1 MKRRKIKMLFTSDWH
16 LNDSSLLDSKIGNK
30 LFDLKLKAINSIR
43 RHAHKTGVTDFF
55 ILGDIFHKPDPSSK
69 MRLMFWEFVDS
80 LLENK
85 DITLHIVVGNHDSH
99 GEFGSGV
106 MDEMQLLADSK
117 MLRQINVYKDL
128 SLMDIGKTKI
138 LIAPW
143 NTEKKQCFKLSIKAD
158 ILLGH
163 FSIGGFKMSDGYV
176 YKDKEINSKKI
187 SESQFNHCIMGH
199 LHIPQDYKNMHYCGS
214 PYPITFNEAGLER
227 KRFITYDPSDDGIG
241 SVEIPDDCTFRL
253 MNMDLDRCK
262 ETPKI
267 ESHITNRIVRLLYT
281 DRTSDSKLEN
291 YFDYFRADSDV
302 LYTEVIKKTDQANVS
317 PVNMELNENNVM
329 GGLSEYIHE
338 AYKSKTLAHKA
349 TKILR
354 RAESDFSEMSK
365 DT

>member
-55 ILGDIFHKPDPSSK
+55 ILGDIFHKPDPSSR

-106 MDEMQLLADSK
+106 MDEMKLLADSK
-117 MLRQINVYKDL
+117 MLRQINIYKCF
-128 SLMDIGKTKI
+128 SSIDIGETKI

-143 NTEKKQCFKLSIKAD
+143 GAEKTQYFEPTMRAD

-176 YKDKEINSKKI
+176 YHDKEINSQKI
-187 SESQFNHCIMGH
+187 RKLQFNHCIMGH

-253 MNMDLDRCK
+253 ASIDLDKC
-262 ETPKI
+262 EQIPNI
-267 ESHITNRIVRLLYT
+267 ESYVNSIVHLLYT
-281 DRTSDSKLEN
+281 DRTSDSKLET
-291 YFDYFRADSDV
+291 YFDYFRVDSNV
-302 LYTEVIKKTDQANVS
+302 LYTEVIKKSEQVAVS
-317 PVNMELNENNVM
+317 PVSMELNENNVM
-329 GGLSEYIHE
+329 SGLAEYVRE
-338 AYKSKTLAHKA
+338 AYKSKTLVNKA
-349 TKILR
+349 KNILR